1 MKSATSTNRPLKKLP
16 KAAVE
21 ATAEAFVA
29 GFKALPGAVQWR
41 VIQLIE
47 EIEDEAD
54 AQELATARDTNPEDF
69 DPANSLP
76 WEQVKA
82 EMDAHR
88 TPAKTNG
95 SEREAA

>member
-1 MKSATSTNRPLKKLP
+1 MKPTAKKLP

-21 ATAEAFVA
+21 ATATAFVA
-29 GFKALPGAVQWR
+29 GFKALPPAVQWR

-47 EIEDEAD
+47 DLEDEAD
-54 AQELATARDTNPEDF
+54 AQELAAARAANPEDF

-82 EMDAHR
+82 EMDGRR
-88 TPAKTNG
+88 TSTNKT
-95 SEREAA
+95 SSQREAA

>member
-1 MKSATSTNRPLKKLP
+1 MKPAAKISKKLP

-21 ATAEAFVA
+21 ATAVAFVA

-54 AQELATARDTNPEDF
+54 EQELAAARATNPEDF
-69 DPANSLP
+69 APENSLP

-82 EMDAHR
+82 EMNSRRASTKEAPSQRDA
-88 TPAKTNG
+88 A
-95 SEREAA
+95 

>member
-1 MKSATSTNRPLKKLP
+1 MKPAATKTPKKLP

-47 EIEDEAD
+47 ELEDAAD
-54 AQELATARDTNPEDF
+54 EQELAAARSANPEDF
-69 DPANSLP
+69 APENSVTLEEYMRQRRARKQLSP
-76 WEQVKA
+76 
-82 EMDAHR
+82 
-88 TPAKTNG
+88 
-95 SEREAA
+95 EAGHALAA